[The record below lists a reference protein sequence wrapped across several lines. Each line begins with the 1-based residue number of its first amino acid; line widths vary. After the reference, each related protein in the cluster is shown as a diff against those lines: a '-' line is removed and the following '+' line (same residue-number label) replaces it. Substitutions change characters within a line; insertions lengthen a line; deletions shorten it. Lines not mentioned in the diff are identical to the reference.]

1 MRFLFIF
8 YKKKPTNLFLLLFHN
23 KTKQTPAFLKRAIM
37 SFMNVSNYLQV
48 LDRAWRSCNGYTL
61 ASFLSLRHDH
71 SKFKNY
77 HIENPEIIVSK
88 FLEGPLEELVIYHFK
103 CLYAVSVEDYK
114 TAYQI
119 QNTLVQVF
127 IKILQAQKEENWL
140 LPVMYTV
147 CSDLRILAQQT
158 EKQKVISENPGEC
171 LEKAA
176 ESILACFRIC
186 AADNRTDDRDTKRRG
201 MMGLVNQLFKIY
213 FRINKV
219 HLCKPL
225 IRAIESSP
233 FKETFCLSQQITYRY
248 FVGRKAMFDSDYK
261 AADKYLS
268 YAFENCHKIARKNKR
283 LILIYL
289 VPVKMLLG
297 YMPSR
302 KILEKYDILEFSD
315 LVQAVCQGNLKQF
328 DEIMEEHESFFID
341 SGIYLIVDKLKI
353 IAYRNLFK
361 KVYLILNTHQIPVE
375 SLQAALEFLDQDV
388 NLDETQC
395 IVANLIND
403 GKIKGYI
410 SHQHRKVVVSKQNPF
425 PALTTT

>member
-1 MRFLFIF
+1 M
-8 YKKKPTNLFLLLFHN
+8 T
-23 KTKQTPAFLKRAIM
+23 
-37 SFMNVSNYLQV
+37 FMNVSNYLQI
-48 LDRAWRSCNGYTL
+48 LDRAWRSCNGQTL
-61 ASFLSLRHDH
+61 SLFLSLRHDH
-71 SKFKNY
+71 AKFRNY
-77 HIENPEIIVSK
+77 HIENPENIVGK
-88 FLEGPLEELVIYHFK
+88 FLQAPLDELVVYHLK
-103 CLYAVSVEDYK
+103 CLYAISTEDFLA
-114 TAYQI
+114 AYQL
-119 QNTLVQVF
+119 QSALVQTF
-127 IKILQAQKEENWL
+127 TKLLQAQKEENWC
-140 LPVMYTV
+140 LPLMYTV
-147 CSDLRILAQQT
+147 CSDLRLMAQQAEKQRIGVT
-158 EKQKVISENPGEC
+158 EKPGEY

-176 ESILACFRIC
+176 ECLLACFRIC

-201 MMGLVNQLFKIY
+201 MMGLVNQLFKVY
-213 FRINKV
+213 FRINKL

-233 FKETFCLSQQITYRY
+233 FKETFSLSQQITYRY

-268 YAFENCHKIARKNKR
+268 YAFENCHKMSQKNKR

-297 YMPSR
+297 YIPSR
-302 KILEKYDILEFSD
+302 KVLEKYDVLEFSD
-315 LVQAVCQGNLKQF
+315 LVQAVCQGNLKRF
-328 DEIMEEHESFFID
+328 DEIMEKHEAFFIGC
-341 SGIYLIVDKLKI
+341 GIYLIVDKLKI

-388 NLDETQC
+388 DLDETQC
-395 IVANLIND
+395 IVANLINE

-425 PALTTT
+425 PPLTST